1 MKLHSTDA
9 PAAVISGA
17 TEATQFKFKMTAQ
30 AAQMLSSNLYKD
42 ARRAIIRELSCN
54 AWDAHIDAGNT
65 DTPIDI
71 CLPGRLSPVLII
83 RDYGT
88 GLSHEDAMTLYTT
101 YFDSTKNDSNEATGA
116 LGLGSKSPLGYTN
129 NYAVSSIQDGKKRT
143 YAIFIDGDSGM
154 PSCVYGGEVDTDEPN
169 GLEIK
174 VPTKDNDFYEWSRA
188 AQRVLQFFPKGSFN
202 LDDEDLEIPEI
213 NETETFCDVTLTE
226 NDFDGFSSDWLV
238 QMGNVAYP
246 IEFDQLKDRFEV
258 LNRHVCGLVKVD
270 MGDVM
275 FTPDRDNLFYNNQ
288 TIAVL
293 EEKFD
298 AFLTAYSKS
307 FHDDLAAVKTLA
319 DWRKLVVRF
328 EGNELA
334 KAEKSLEQ
342 DIVSLGYKLKAKALG
357 MDKIQSLLNAKEKG
371 MTYNGEKLTG
381 WAALM
386 KRAELHGIDKDG
398 ALFNAVFGRDD
409 YYSNSYEH
417 IYSGSW
423 NRIFS
428 NKFTCKS
435 WVYEY
440 QRVRRVGGLVRPA
453 EREDSYDK
461 VYFLVNDLSWGAV
474 TLTRDW
480 IKSKSPFGTESG
492 WNTNKSR
499 CGVLYFNNE
508 EDVAPAEK
516 WFEENDLPFEIINLS
531 ETEVPNMR
539 VVNVKGTAKG
549 KTCMMLTKNEDY
561 WRQGSNAK
569 EAMWDRGRDLEYVM
583 DEFHDEYVWIE
594 TKLYEPQNCN
604 SVSSQYDLIR
614 LAADKTYGIKGIV
627 AVKKADADLFINDPR
642 WTHVDDARQ
651 AYAEKLVNDLT
662 EEKVRGHKLHEALSD
677 TGSKTLEWLLD
688 NIDEIESDD
697 VVDLVLDMP
706 KLHSIS
712 GYYTIKELARACN
725 LTIPAHDFDA
735 QHLADALEI
744 VYTKVPC
751 WEIVVS
757 NRHSGE
763 DMVKLFNTFTNED

>member
-42 ARRAIIRELSCN
+42 ARRAIVRELSCN

-65 DTPIDI
+65 NTPIDI

-143 YAIFIDGDSGM
+143 YAIFIDAESGM
-154 PSCVYGGEVDTDEPN
+154 PSCVYGGEVDTDEAN

-174 VPTKDNDFYEWSRA
+174 VPTKDNDFWEWQRA

-202 LDDEDLEIPEI
+202 LDDEDVDIPEI

-226 NDFDGFSSDWLV
+226 GGFDGFNSDWLV

-246 IEFDQLKDRFEV
+246 IEFDQLNDRFGI
-258 LNRHVCGLVKVD
+258 LHQYAYGLVKVN

-298 AFLTAYSKS
+298 AFLTAYTKS
-307 FHDDLAAVKTLA
+307 FHDELAAVKNLAEWRTLVKRL
-319 DWRKLVVRF
+319 DGNKL
-328 EGNELA
+328 A
-334 KAEKSLEQ
+334 QAEKSLQQ
-342 DIVSLGYKLKAKALG
+342 DVTILGYKLKANALG

-371 MTYNGEKLTG
+371 MTFQGEKLTG
-381 WAALM
+381 WGALF
-386 KRAELHGIDKDG
+386 KRAHIHGIDTDG
-398 ALFNAVFGRDD
+398 TLFGSVFGKEDHHRKF
-409 YYSNSYEH
+409 
-417 IYSGSW
+417 IFSGAW
-423 NRIFS
+423 NRFFS

-440 QRVRRVGGLVRPA
+440 KRGRSWGGTVRPA
-453 EREDSYDK
+453 EREDAYDK
-461 VYFLVNDLSWGAV
+461 VILLVNDLTWGAV

-480 IKSKSPFGTESG
+480 IKNDSPFGTESG

-508 EDVAPAEK
+508 SDAAPAEK
-516 WFEENDLPFEIINLS
+516 WFEDNDLPFEIINLS
-531 ETEVPNMR
+531 QTDVPNMR
-539 VVNVKGTAKG
+539 KVNVKGTAKG
-549 KTCMMLTKNEDY
+549 KTCMMLTENRDY
-561 WRQGSNAK
+561 WRQGVNAK
-569 EAMWDRGRDLEYVM
+569 RAMWDRGRDLEYVM
-583 DEFHDEYVWIE
+583 DNFHDKYVWVE
-594 TKLYEPQNCN
+594 TKMYDPQNAK
-604 SVSSQYDLIR
+604 SVSSQCDLID
-614 LAADKTYGIKGIV
+614 LAARQRYGINGIV
-627 AVKKADADLFINDPR
+627 GVKKAEADLFINDPR
-642 WTHVDDARQ
+642 WTHIDDARQ
-651 AYAEKLVNDLT
+651 VYAENQVAKLT
-662 EEKVRGHKLHEALSD
+662 EETVKGHKLRVALSE
-677 TGSKTLEWLLD
+677 TGSKTLTWLLSNLD
-688 NIDEIESDD
+688 SIESDD
-697 VVDLVLDMP
+697 IVDLVLEMP
-706 KLHSIS
+706 KLHHITD
-712 GYYTIKELARACN
+712 YDKTKELAQACN
-725 LTIPAHDFDA
+725 LTIPAQDFDA
-735 QHLADALEI
+735 QPLADALEMM
-744 VYTKVPC
+744 YTKVPC
-751 WEIVVS
+751 WKVVVG
-757 NRHSGE
+757 RE
-763 DMVKLFNTFTNED
+763 LADEEVLKLFNTFTNED